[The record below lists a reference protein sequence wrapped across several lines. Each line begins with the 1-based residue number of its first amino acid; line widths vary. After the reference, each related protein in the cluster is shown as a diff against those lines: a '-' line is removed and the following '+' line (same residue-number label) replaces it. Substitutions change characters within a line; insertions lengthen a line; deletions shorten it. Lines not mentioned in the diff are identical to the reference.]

1 MTSSNGKRDKV
12 IQWRDVLEQNV
23 RLVFT
28 RLFKL
33 FYCVKQVYV
42 TVHGKTN
49 VNDLAKRS
57 LNSFVHRSLVVRNY
71 LPFVNKFQ

>member
-1 MTSSNGKRDKV
+1 MYLRVLKRIFYKYK
-12 IQWRDVLEQNV
+12 IEIGIE
-23 RLVFT
+23 
-28 RLFKL
+28 LFL
-33 FYCVKQVYV
+33 IFSPNV

-71 LPFVNKFQ
+71 LPFVNKFE